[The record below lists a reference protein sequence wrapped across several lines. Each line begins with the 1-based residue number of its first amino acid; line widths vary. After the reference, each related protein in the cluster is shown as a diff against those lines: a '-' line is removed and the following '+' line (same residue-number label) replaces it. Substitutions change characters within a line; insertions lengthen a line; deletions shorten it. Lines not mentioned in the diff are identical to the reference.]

1 MSSSAA
7 FIEVNPFLIWPTYNS
22 NQFPDLIPKD
32 IILLLLLTIENKSI
46 NALIRD
52 MIEERYEKLKKQK
65 RLDNFYT
72 GIGLS
77 TGLIGE
83 TSIQKIKANKSV

>member
-1 MSSSAA
+1 MTLKTQLVFEHTVAHHL
-7 FIEVNPFLIWPTYNS
+7 EE
-22 NQFPDLIPKD
+22 
-32 IILLLLLTIENKSI
+32 LLTIENKSI

>member
-1 MSSSAA
+1 MT
-7 FIEVNPFLIWPTYNS
+7 VKT
-22 NQFPDLIPKD
+22 QFVFEHTVALH
-32 IILLLLLTIENKSI
+32 LEELSTIENKSM

-52 MIEERYEKLKKQK
+52 MIEERYKKLKKQK
-65 RLDNFYT
+65 RLENFYG

-77 TGLIGE
+77 TGLIGD

>member
-1 MSSSAA
+1 MTLQRKFVFEHTVAHHLDELS
-7 FIEVNPFLIWPTYNS
+7 I
-22 NQFPDLIPKD
+22 
-32 IILLLLLTIENKSI
+32 IENKSM

-65 RLDNFYT
+65 RLDNFYS

-77 TGLIGE
+77 TGLIGDI
-83 TSIQKIKANKSV
+83 SIQEIKANRNV

>member
-1 MSSSAA
+1 MTLETKFVFEHTVAHHLDELA
-7 FIEVNPFLIWPTYNS
+7 IIE
-22 NQFPDLIPKD
+22 K
-32 IILLLLLTIENKSI
+32 KSI

-65 RLDNFYT
+65 RLDNFYS

-77 TGLIGE
+77 TGLIGD
-83 TSIQKIKANKSV
+83 TSIQEIKANRNV